1 MEPPYFHVCYLATD
15 CGSGDGCQVPSA
27 RCDSSLSLRLTAMT
41 IRVTCEECGSV
52 LKIKDELAGTDG
64 KCPKCKTRFV
74 VPQPTAGDSS
84 SGAVLEGSVEAAA
97 EASPLSASAAPAP
110 PAKAQAKPAPKSP
123 DKPSADKPKRKS
135 AEEDEFD
142 PVSFLMDGPKKKP
155 TLDPDP
161 APRSSTP
168 APSRNGGGGG
178 GGGFS
183 LDDDDSSPEP
193 EMEKPAP
200 TRKWGAKKDATAATG
215 SLDVSKNAARD
226 LLAKSMEESR
236 VRASE
241 MPEEEP
247 RFSFDFAGF
256 IREIGVKGL
265 GSVLGLIVAVF
276 GVWWVMNSM
285 IGPQVRLPPLGYV
298 SGTVTL
304 GGKPAVGVK
313 VYFSPLDRSI
323 EGAKEKKEH
332 ARDSVGVTDAEG
344 HFDMYYTAEIEGVK
358 VGACRV
364 SIESSDPAQVIPRSY
379 GMGSEHKVDVTSG
392 SNTPQKFE
400 L

>member
-1 MEPPYFHVCYLATD
+1 
-15 CGSGDGCQVPSA
+15 
-27 RCDSSLSLRLTAMT
+27 MT
-41 IRVTCEECGSV
+41 IRVTCDECGSV

-74 VPQPTAGDSS
+74 VPQLTADDSSGGAASEGAAESTAGASALS
-84 SGAVLEGSVEAAA
+84 AA
-97 EASPLSASAAPAP
+97 EEPAP
-110 PAKAQAKPAPKSP
+110 PTPAKAQSKSTPKSP
-123 DKPSADKPKRKS
+123 DKSAAPSADKPKRKP

-155 TLDPDP
+155 SLDPDP
-161 APRSSTP
+161 APVPRSSTP
-168 APSRNGGGGG
+168 APSRGGGGGG

-183 LDDDDSSPEP
+183 LDDDDSEP
-193 EMEKPAP
+193 ETETEKPAP
-200 TRKWGAKKDATAATG
+200 TRKWGAKKDTAAAAG
-215 SLDVSKNAARD
+215 SLDGSKNAARD

-247 RFSFDFAGF
+247 RFSFDFAGLF
-256 IREIGVKGL
+256 REIGVKGL
-265 GSVLGLIVAVF
+265 GTVVGLVVGVLV
-276 GVWWVMNSM
+276 VWWGMNSM
-285 IGPQVRLPPLGYV
+285 IGPRVRLPPLGYV

-304 GGKPAVGVK
+304 KGKPAAGVR
-313 VYFSPLDRSI
+313 VYFCPLDRSI

-332 ARDSVGVTDAEG
+332 ARDSIGVTDADG
-344 HFDMYYTAEIEGVK
+344 HFEMYYTAENEGVK

-364 SIESSDPAQVIPRSY
+364 TIESSDPALVIPSSY

-392 SNTPQKFE
+392 TNPPQKFE

>member
-1 MEPPYFHVCYLATD
+1 MRD
-15 CGSGDGCQVPSA
+15 PSPLTH
-27 RCDSSLSLRLTAMT
+27 CDSFLSLRLTAMT
-41 IRVTCEECGSV
+41 IRVTCDECGSV

-74 VPQPTAGDSS
+74 VPQPAAEDSS
-84 SGAVLEGSVEAAA
+84 GDAIPEGATEPTAVAL
-97 EASPLSASAAPAP
+97 PLSVPAEPAP
-110 PAKAQAKPAPKSP
+110 PPPAKSHLKAGQKSP
-123 DKPSADKPKRKS
+123 DKPASPSADKPKRRP
-135 AEEDEFD
+135 AEEEEFD

-155 TLDPDP
+155 SLDPEP
-161 APRSSTP
+161 VPVSRSSMP
-168 APSRNGGGGG
+168 GPSRNG

-183 LDDDDSSPEP
+183 LDDDDSAQEQES
-193 EMEKPAP
+193 EKPAP
-200 TRKWGAKKDATAATG
+200 TRKWGAKKDAAAAVS
-215 SLDVSKNAARD
+215 SLDGSKNAARD

-247 RFSFDFAGF
+247 RFSFDFAGLF
-256 IREIGVKGL
+256 REIGVKGL
-265 GSVLGLIVAVF
+265 GSVAAVIVAVF
-276 GVWWVMNSM
+276 GIWWVMNSM
-285 IGPQVRLPPLGYV
+285 IGPRVRLPPLGYV

-313 VYFSPLDRSI
+313 VYFCPLDRSI

-332 ARDSVGVTDAEG
+332 ARDSVGVTDSDG
-344 HFDMYYTAEIEGVK
+344 HFDMFYTAEAEGVK

-364 SIESSDPAQVIPRSY
+364 TIESSDPKVVIPQSY
-379 GMGSEHKVDVTSG
+379 GMASEHKVDVTSG
-392 SNTPQKFE
+392 SNPPQKFE